1 MPNYAKYAV
10 NIKVDNIN
18 IVYYTILILYTILYT
33 VILYIFLEK
42 KKGSVGFYVEH

>member
-10 NIKVDNIN
+10 NIIVNNIN

-33 VILYIFLEK
+33 VILYIFLK